1 MTDPSKSIVIQA
13 FHNHQKTFTVACLT
27 GISILE
33 LVNRYY
39 SDPKRDGI
47 PSLCCKGVCRS
58 CTIKVIGHPEL
69 LKEANKHEQRALGVG
84 PTAIIHGYRLA
95 CMCYF
100 KDTSIEP

>member
-1 MTDPSKSIVIQA
+1 
-13 FHNHQKTFTVACLT
+13 LT

-47 PSLCCKGVCRS
+47 PALCKKGVCRS
-58 CTIKVIGHPEL
+58 CTIKIIGNSEL
-69 LKEANKHEQRALGVG
+69 LQEPNKHEQRALGVG
-84 PTAIIHGYRLA
+84 RTAISHGYRLA

-100 KDTSIEP
+100 KDNSIEP